1 MSKCLKPL
9 KAEPQEM
16 FGGSNASSIG
26 VWMSRDMKQ
35 KNLHHTDPN
44 LTLGKR
50 YFLWFVE
57 DLGEFEKGN
66 TAQNWMTWRGIEID
80 MCVYI

>member
-1 MSKCLKPL
+1 
-9 KAEPQEM
+9 
-16 FGGSNASSIG
+16 
-26 VWMSRDMKQ
+26 MKQ

-66 TAQNWMTWRGIEID
+66 CGSKLDDMEGIEID
-80 MCVYI
+80 MCVYIYNSTIQIYCSVKIMYKI